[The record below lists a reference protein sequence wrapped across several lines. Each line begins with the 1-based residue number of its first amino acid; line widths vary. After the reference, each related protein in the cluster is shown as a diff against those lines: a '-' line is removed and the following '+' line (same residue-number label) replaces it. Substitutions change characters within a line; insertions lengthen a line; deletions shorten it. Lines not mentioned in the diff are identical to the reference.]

1 MSNGSRLVAVV
12 VVVVLAA
19 IGLYYA
25 FIYNPGTAGVPAKTP
40 PVTPTNTPPA
50 PPAGGLEASKSG
62 VAGGEATSPQGGT
75 PLPPEG
81 AFAPSGGAA
90 GANTPSGSGTS
101 GQGTAAPGAGSP
113 GTGAT
118 GSLGSTGSTG
128 GTGTAVVPPPKGS
141 PTPTGGSAL
150 KNPETTPTAPA
161 GMEYTLQ
168 SGDTLEGLARRF
180 LHDGSKWRAIADANP
195 GLNPNALKVGQT
207 IKIPGADK
215 AASSGSTQNTSTGG
229 GTSSGTTSTANTY
242 TVQKGDTLIGIA
254 RKVYGS
260 DSDWK
265 RILEANAATLKGNA
279 EAIQPGMKLTIP
291 PKR

>member
-25 FIYNPGTAGVPAKTP
+25 FIYNPGTAGVTPKTP

-62 VAGGEATSPQGGT
+62 VVGGEATSPQGGS

-81 AFAPSGGAA
+81 AFAP
-90 GANTPSGSGTS
+90 PSGSVSAG
-101 GQGTAAPGAGSP
+101 GAGGNAPSGAGSGAP
-113 GTGAT
+113 AGTSSISGTGT
-118 GSLGSTGSTG
+118 GS

-141 PTPTGGSAL
+141 PTPTGGSAQ
-150 KNPETTPTAPA
+150 KNPETASTAVA

-180 LHDGSKWRAIADANP
+180 LHDGSKWRTIADANP

-215 AASSGSTQNTSTGG
+215 TAGSGSTQHTSTGAG
-229 GTSSGTTSTANTY
+229 SGSGSSASTANTY

-265 RILEANAATLKGNA
+265 RILEANAGLLKGNA